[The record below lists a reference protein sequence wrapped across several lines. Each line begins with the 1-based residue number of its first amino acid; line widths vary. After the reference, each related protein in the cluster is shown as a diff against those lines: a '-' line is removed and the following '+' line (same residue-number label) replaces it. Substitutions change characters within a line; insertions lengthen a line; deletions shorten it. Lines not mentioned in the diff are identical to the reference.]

1 MNRWLLISGGFVS
14 AVLLTA
20 GLAVGQTSS
29 AQSKGKDCVKGA
41 PEKIEGQVMS
51 VTPDGRLTVRREDG
65 QTVQFQ
71 VSKEMARDMKPGDKI
86 EAKLSSDQKC

>member
-20 GLAVGQTSS
+20 GLAVGQTSPP
-29 AQSKGKDCVKGA
+29 SKGKDCVKGA
-41 PEKIEGQVMS
+41 PDKIEGQVMS
-51 VTPDGRLTVRREDG
+51 VTPDGRLTVRRQDG

-71 VSKEMARDMKPGDKI
+71 VSKEMARDMKPGDTI